1 MMLILNQILCR
12 QHCPMLLAQYQ
23 HAVTRVD
30 AVESF
35 SFSDFLEVFI
45 FIVCFCFLVVFLKE
59 LNES

>member
-1 MMLILNQILCR
+1 MMLMLNQILCR

-45 FIVCFCFLVVFLKE
+45 SIYVYASSYFLKK
-59 LNES
+59 LNDYL